1 MCWRYIPARGTAWG
15 ILVGLKTTCFSIIS
29 CQNFQFGMAI
39 MIKNNGD
46 GFIWR
51 VVAIYGPA

>member
-1 MCWRYIPARGTAWG
+1 
-15 ILVGLKTTCFSIIS
+15 
-29 CQNFQFGMAI
+29 MAI